1 MTQAILLQSLTE
13 IVTIGLLF
21 SSPLQISPT
30 PPVLQQKS
38 VLAAETRKE
47 PEYYIVKT
55 GQTLDMIAKE
65 VYGKESFWTV
75 LWNDNPGIS
84 DPAMIHAG
92 DRLLIRDVH
101 PEKSEELKRPLPTPT
116 MTPTPTVT
124 PTLSPATISVVNSVT
139 LPLDQLYTEAGNK
152 FGVPWQILYG
162 IHVVESGQR
171 DGPVDSGFGPQGPM
185 QFLPSTF
192 AVYAVDGNGDG
203 VTDINSAADAIFSAA
218 NYIARHGS
226 VENGL
231 RAYGRAGDAVKRHAL
246 LRGWNP

>member
-21 SSPLQISPT
+21 SSPLQVTPT
-30 PPVLQQKS
+30 PPASQQS
-38 VLAAETRKE
+38 VLAAEVRRE
-47 PEYYIVKT
+47 PEYYIVKA
-55 GQTLDMIAKE
+55 GQTLDVIAKE
-65 VYGKESFWTV
+65 VYGKEMLWTV
-75 LWNDNPGIS
+75 LWNDNPEIS

-92 DRLLIRDVH
+92 DRLEIRENP
-101 PEKSEELKRPLPTPT
+101 PEKSEELKRPLPTST
-116 MTPTPTVT
+116 VTPTPTVT
-124 PTLSPATISVVNSVT
+124 PSPTPVPVSVVSPGT
-139 LPLDQLYTEAGNK
+139 LPFDQIYADAGNK

-203 VTDINSAADAIFSAA
+203 VTDINNAADAIYSAA
-218 NYIARHGS
+218 HYIARHGS

-231 RAYGRAGDAVKRHAL
+231 RAYGKAGEVVKRHAS